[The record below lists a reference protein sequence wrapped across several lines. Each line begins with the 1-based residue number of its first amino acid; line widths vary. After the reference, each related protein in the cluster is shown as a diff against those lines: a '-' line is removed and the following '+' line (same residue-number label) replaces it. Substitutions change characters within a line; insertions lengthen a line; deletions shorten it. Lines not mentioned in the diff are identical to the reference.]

1 MNKQLEQAIKA
12 LAIAEAKRDAAA
24 KAMKENA
31 TPENIKAYEEAFDAY
46 QKALDDKA
54 KAEEEVVKENR
65 ENGKNPV
72 EGKEQKEKKD
82 MNEGINWVTRLREA
96 VTAGTTFS
104 GLIPDTIATEIVA
117 KKNQISKLRGYCS
130 VISGIKG
137 TFSFA
142 VEGNGVTVS
151 YRSEGAAYVESNPT
165 VKPVT
170 LTARNLTA
178 LVKITN
184 EALDRPAVDA
194 LAYVENLIA
203 KGFAER
209 EDEEILH
216 GTGSTDSHI
225 TGIVTALEAASGAK
239 ITTAASATE
248 ITWAEV
254 KSFLSSLK
262 AYKANAIVVMSQATA
277 DLIQDFKDAA
287 GHYIFQDQNADLARI
302 KGVRVVISEAM
313 DDIATGK
320 VIMVAGDFSYYRIA
334 EQAGM
339 KIDIANEL
347 FRANGQKGVFA
358 DEYIDGNVALPDAFA
373 LFKMA

>member
-1 MNKQLEQAIKA
+1 
-12 LAIAEAKRDAAA
+12 
-24 KAMKENA
+24 
-31 TPENIKAYEEAFDAY
+31 
-46 QKALDDKA
+46 
-54 KAEEEVVKENR
+54 
-65 ENGKNPV
+65 
-72 EGKEQKEKKD
+72 
-82 MNEGINWVTRLREA
+82 
-96 VTAGTTFS
+96 
-104 GLIPDTIATEIVA
+104 
-117 KKNQISKLRGYCS
+117 
-130 VISGIKG
+130 
-137 TFSFA
+137 
-142 VEGNGVTVS
+142 
-151 YRSEGAAYVESNPT
+151 
-165 VKPVT
+165 
-170 LTARNLTA
+170 

-203 KGFAER
+203 KGFAEK

-216 GTGSTDSHI
+216 GSGSTDSHI

-254 KSFLSSLK
+254 KSFLSSLR
-262 AYKANAIVVMSQATA
+262 AYKPNAIVVMSQATA

-320 VIMVAGDFSYYRIA
+320 VVMVAGDFSYYRIA